1 MMRTVFTF
9 AGMTLRSLL
18 RRRTIYGISI
28 VIMLALFG
36 IGQIPSFGV
45 EGESTFILDF
55 GLFGLELG
63 ALLLAIG
70 LASNIYP
77 RDREQKTAMPLLAV
91 PLSRGQ
97 YLIGRFLGA
106 ALVQA
111 AALLVSCI
119 GLMLILVIHGHAVPG
134 DLIPATALLIIEG
147 WFLLA
152 VVFFFSFWTS
162 PPLNAPMTLLLFI
175 VSQMSVVQFVS
186 LYPQAPGLMRTLRL
200 ILPHMDVFRIKDPI
214 AHGMGI
220 PDVYF
225 LLAGLYGLAYMAF
238 MLSVALAVFR
248 TRDLK

>member
-1 MMRTVFTF
+1 MSPVLTF

-28 VIMLALFG
+28 VILLALFG

-45 EGESTFILDF
+45 EGDSTFILDF
-55 GLFGLELG
+55 GLFGLEVG

-70 LASNIYP
+70 LASGIYP
-77 RDREQKTAMPLLAV
+77 RDREQRTVMPLLAV

-97 YLIGRFLGA
+97 YLSGRFLGA

-111 AALLVSCI
+111 AAMLVAGI
-119 GLMLILVIHGHAVPG
+119 GLIAILLMHGFRIPG
-134 DLIPATALLIIEG
+134 DLIPATLLLIIEG

-162 PPLNAPMTLLLFI
+162 PPLNAPLTLLLFI
-175 VSQMSVVQFVS
+175 LSQMTVVQFVGLS
-186 LYPQAPGLMRTLRL
+186 PQTPGLMRTLRL

-248 TRDLK
+248 TRDL